1 VVFCSSWASFLAVF
15 GRFENALR
23 QGFPI
28 FKNPVTMGNF
38 LQDATRRF
46 LWTQLALNAD
56 AGLPFGACRAVH
68 SPLARS
74 TR

>member
-1 VVFCSSWASFLAVF
+1 VVFSSLWAGFLAVF
-15 GRFENALR
+15 EPFENALR

-46 LWTQLALNAD
+46 LWLLS
-56 AGLPFGACRAVH
+56 G
-68 SPLARS
+68 RS
-74 TR
+74 WR

>member
-38 LQDATRRF
+38 FQDATRGRMEIIGG
-46 LWTQLALNAD
+46 W
-56 AGLPFGACRAVH
+56 RW
-68 SPLARS
+68 R
-74 TR
+74 